1 MLSIPFPLSETGS
14 LSLFKSPSS
23 MTSRINNDLLG
34 VPSTTDFSSLK
45 NVKRMDVSTAPPS
58 PVNHSISV
66 ERRQSD
72 WWKSFLSRIQQIP
85 FLKRNDQKSLKDLST
100 GENDLSTTSRSSV
113 DVVNCDN
120 NTIIDHDKDLNTTTL
135 LDNDPNMVSSDE
147 KSSFFDVCA
156 QTPRHF
162 SEKPEVL
169 GKVGRFTI
177 IREREDFN
185 TTMFDQ
191 CHCQEKPCRFSANGG
206 VHPVLPPETL
216 PDLIPHSSQ
225 FYTINESTSPI
236 RIPVYRDSKNLASY
250 KLSCQQYNSS
260 HRHNSWESITP
271 YRPGLS
277 RGSSIYTQNS
287 LYTSQSSAATSRS
300 SLSSLRYSTDFS
312 NANIMNNK
320 TTTTYSSDLASTRGR
335 SKNVINKP
343 IKPPSPVAN
352 GRTNEPHTTISS
364 HTGRKFEVEW
374 RPSSSEPASSP
385 SSTMSSSVL
394 CMSSS
399 PNSSI
404 YSTQG
409 ASTRSSTLSSKQGRK
424 FEVTIISSDNT
435 E

>member
-1 MLSIPFPLSETGS
+1 
-14 LSLFKSPSS
+14 
-23 MTSRINNDLLG
+23 
-34 VPSTTDFSSLK
+34 
-45 NVKRMDVSTAPPS
+45 
-58 PVNHSISV
+58 
-66 ERRQSD
+66 
-72 WWKSFLSRIQQIP
+72 
-85 FLKRNDQKSLKDLST
+85 
-100 GENDLSTTSRSSV
+100 
-113 DVVNCDN
+113 
-120 NTIIDHDKDLNTTTL
+120 
-135 LDNDPNMVSSDE
+135 
-147 KSSFFDVCA
+147 
-156 QTPRHF
+156 
-162 SEKPEVL
+162 
-169 GKVGRFTI
+169 
-177 IREREDFN
+177 
-185 TTMFDQ
+185 MFDQ

-250 KLSCQQYNSS
+250 KLSCQQYNSTQ
-260 HRHNSWESITP
+260 RHNSWESITP

-352 GRTNEPHTTISS
+352 GRVRQKRSLSSNFKASDNNLLQEILNDRRQQLLPTTTTTTTTTTSTSTTTTTTTSKSTSKSETNEPHTTISS

-374 RPSSSEPASSP
+374 RPSSSEPESSP

-394 CMSSS
+394 SMSSS

>member
-1 MLSIPFPLSETGS
+1 MFSSIPFPLSETGS

-45 NVKRMDVSTAPPS
+45 SVKRMDVSTAPPS

-66 ERRQSD
+66 ERRVNSADILRVKRNNGNNNEKISLLNNKKQSD
-72 WWKSFLSRIQQIP
+72 WWKSFLSRIQQFP

-100 GENDLSTTSRSSV
+100 GEIDLSTFSRS
-113 DVVNCDN
+113 
-120 NTIIDHDKDLNTTTL
+120 K
-135 LDNDPNMVSSDE
+135 
-147 KSSFFDVCA
+147 
-156 QTPRHF
+156 
-162 SEKPEVL
+162 KPEVL
-169 GKVGRFTI
+169 GKIGRFTI

-206 VHPVLPPETL
+206 DHPVLPPETL

-225 FYTINESTSPI
+225 FYTINESASPI
-236 RIPVYRDSKNLASY
+236 RIPVYRDSRNLASY
-250 KLSCQQYNSS
+250 KLSCQQYNSQ
-260 HRHNSWESITP
+260 RHNSWESITP

-320 TTTTYSSDLASTRGR
+320 TTTSYLSDLASTRGR

-352 GRTNEPHTTISS
+352 GPTNEPHTTISS

-374 RPSSSEPASSP
+374 RPSSSSSEPASSP

-394 CMSSS
+394 SMSSS

-404 YSTQG
+404 YSAQG